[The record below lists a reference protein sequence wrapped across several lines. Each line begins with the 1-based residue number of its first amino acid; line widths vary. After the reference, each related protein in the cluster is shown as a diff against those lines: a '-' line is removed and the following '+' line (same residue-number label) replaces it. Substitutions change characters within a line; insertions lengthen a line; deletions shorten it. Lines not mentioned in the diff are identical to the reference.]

1 MRDCDSELLDTI
13 VTSSTIFVSS
23 AVSTILGL
31 LITTRVDNF
40 VNRPIA
46 PNSKHAAN
54 GVGDSRFDRA
64 QHKAHLFL
72 CDGSR

>member
-13 VTSSTIFVSS
+13 VTLVHHHRFIGSQHN
-23 AVSTILGL
+23 LGL

-54 GVGDSRFDRA
+54 GVGDSRFDRV
-64 QHKAHLFL
+64 QDEAHLFL